1 MRYYVVCTFA
11 LIAMLNASLAASS
24 ITAYDNQTAY
34 VTSNHVFYN
43 DEVAQGFVRLNEG
56 FTVMPP
62 HACANLDL
70 LFSVS
75 GGIDLRETSTIRLL
89 KDLEFD
95 SGVTLTTGG
104 NIDGRGHTLILNGDF
119 RVPAGKVLHFNGD
132 TIIDAQ
138 GNEIVIGENAQI
150 FIDTNVTLTIANAVI
165 KNTRNAPTYPAMRC
179 AALTSKLAFDNVAFA
194 PVGDFWF
201 PQGQLFVHG
210 EVFFT
215 GTSALVYHSPVPCF
229 VAKNSCLY
237 LDHAIT
243 FSVAPATFTDAPYS
257 LTMTYTN
264 NNFIKMADQ
273 TSMLYCDGCSLQ
285 TTETGLRLTRGT
297 VILDNRVQFKSD
309 STLTL
314 TSVTLQA
321 LQNVSLGADVYS
333 TDWSPDRRYIA
344 VGTTVNFGALAIR
357 VYQFNGT
364 TLTLAA
370 SASYGTRVWAV
381 RWSPDGR
388 YLAVGG
394 LGPTNNNEVQVY
406 SFNGTAL
413 TLITNAQVDY
423 DSDVYSVA
431 WSPDG
436 RYLAIGGNSPT
447 VNKVRVYSFDGTALA
462 LIPGAQV
469 NYGFDVR
476 SVTWSPDGRYLAL
489 GGDNFMGGNELR
501 VYTFNG
507 TTLSLCV
514 QLDYGA
520 IIYSL
525 SWSPDGRYLAVGG
538 NAPTSGNILKIYTF
552 NGTELV
558 LNAQADFGEYVYSLA
573 WSPNGQY
580 VVVGGYHPTGSS
592 ALQVYRFNGTTL
604 IPCAQTNYGE
614 LVWSVA
620 WSPDGQYLSIMW
632 SSPEKIE
639 ICRADYTQPTT
650 PQASTYSIVFGD
662 SAKGSNYDAHLRLK
676 PGASLDLIGKMLYD
690 CVDAGSEPSA
700 G

>member
-1 MRYYVVCTFA
+1 
-11 LIAMLNASLAASS
+11 MLHASLAASS

-34 VTSNHVFYN
+34 ETSNHVFYN
-43 DEVAQGFVRLNEG
+43 NEVAQGFVRLNAG

-95 SGVTLTTGG
+95 SGVTLTAGG
-104 NIDGRGHTLILNGDF
+104 TIDGRGHTLILNGDF
-119 RVPAGKVLHFNGD
+119 RISAGKVLHFSGD

-138 GNEIVIGENAQI
+138 GHEIVIGENAQI
-150 FIDTNVTLTIANAVI
+150 FVDTNVTLTIANAMI
-165 KNTRNAPTYPAMRC
+165 KNMHNAPTYPLLRL
-179 AALTSKLAFDNVAFA
+179 AALTSKLALDNVVFA
-194 PVGDFWF
+194 PVGDFLF
-201 PQGQLFVHG
+201 QQGQLFVHND
-210 EVFFT
+210 VMVT
-215 GTSALVYHSPVPCF
+215 GTSAFVYHSPMPSF
-229 VAKNSCLY
+229 ITKNSCLY
-237 LDHAIT
+237 LDHNVT
-243 FSVAPATFTDAPYS
+243 FSIASATFTDAPFT
-257 LTMTYTN
+257 LKNTYTDC
-264 NNFIKMADQ
+264 NFIKMVDQ
-273 TSMLYCDGCSLQ
+273 TSMLYGDGCSLQ

-309 STLTL
+309 ATLTL
-314 TSVTLQA
+314 TSVTLRA

-333 TDWSPDRRYIA
+333 TDWSPDRRYVAI
-344 VGTTVNFGALAIR
+344 GTTVNFSGNAIQVYRFAETALAL
-357 VYQFNGT
+357 V
-364 TLTLAA
+364 A
-370 SASYGTRVWAV
+370 SASYGTRVWSV

-394 LGPTNNNEVQVY
+394 LNPTNNNEVQIY
-406 SFNGTAL
+406 SFDGTAL
-413 TLITNAQVDY
+413 TLITDAQVDY
-423 DSDVYSVA
+423 GSDAYSVA

-436 RYLAIGGNSPT
+436 RYLAIGGGSPISGNE
-447 VNKVRVYSFDGTALA
+447 VQIYSFDGTALA

-538 NAPTSGNILKIYTF
+538 NFPTSGNILKIYTF

-558 LNAQADFGEYVYSLA
+558 LSAQADFGEYVYSLA

-580 VVVGGYHPTGSS
+580 VAVGGYHPTGSS
-592 ALQVYRFNGTTL
+592 ALQVYRFNGTAL

-639 ICRADYTQPTT
+639 ICHADYTQPTT

-662 SAKGSNYDAHLRLK
+662 SAKGSNYDAHLQLK
-676 PGASLDLIGKMLYD
+676 PGASLNLTGKMLYD
-690 CVDAGSEPSA
+690 CMDIDSEPSV